1 MINSIDVAGLKIELH
16 CHNEFSNF
24 QLGPKETPYDC
35 GVTINQQLEKAYEM
49 GLDGFFITNH
59 NTLDGY
65 NSFLEYK
72 ENHSKYK
79 KIKIFPGEEIT
90 TDHGIHVL
98 AFGLHETI
106 KAGNS
111 IDETLDAIRSQGAIS
126 CAPHPFGLS
135 NGLREKAIFCDLI
148 EVFNS
153 NNVDRYSNLRAS
165 NFAKTNNMIEV
176 AGSDSHVVS
185 TLGRCTNLIDSENNL
200 DDVLYAM
207 KRGKVTLDRTGYVTS
222 KEMIEHALYKIE
234 NSKEDIMIYF
244 KENHP
249 HLTGLCMFLIN
260 TFESNPNSIVWT
272 TAYNVAVRLITKLSK
287 KVNFKDQDHTVLYQR
302 NLRAILPMILK

>member
-1 MINSIDVAGLKIELH
+1 LAGLKIELH

-24 QLGPKETPYDC
+24 QLGPRETPYDC
-35 GVTINQQLEKAYEM
+35 GVTIEAQLNKAYV
-49 GLDGFFITNH
+49 LDLDAFFITNH
-59 NTLDGY
+59 NTLNGF
-65 NSFLEYK
+65 NSLLEFK
-72 ENHSKYK
+72 ENHEKYK
-79 KIKIFPGEEIT
+79 KIRVYPGEEIT
-90 TDHGIHVL
+90 TDQGIHVL

-111 IDETLDAIRSQGAIS
+111 LEETLDEIRSQGAIS

-135 NGLREKAIFCDLI
+135 NGLRERAILCDLI

-153 NNVDRYSNLRAS
+153 NNVDRYSNLRAYH
-165 NFAKTNNMIEV
+165 FAKTHNLVEM

-185 TLGRCTNLIDSENNL
+185 TLGRCINLIDSENKL

-207 KRGKVTLDRTGYVTS
+207 RNGKISIANTGYTTS
-222 KEMIEHALYKIE
+222 REMIEHALYKIE
-234 NSKEDIMIYF
+234 NSKEDIMIFF

-249 HLTGLCMFLIN
+249 HLTGICRFLIN
-260 TFESNPNSIVWT
+260 AFESNPNSIVWT
-272 TAYNVAVRLITKLSK
+272 TAYKVAVRMITKLSNK
-287 KVNFKDQDHTVLYQR
+287 INFKDQDHTVLYER